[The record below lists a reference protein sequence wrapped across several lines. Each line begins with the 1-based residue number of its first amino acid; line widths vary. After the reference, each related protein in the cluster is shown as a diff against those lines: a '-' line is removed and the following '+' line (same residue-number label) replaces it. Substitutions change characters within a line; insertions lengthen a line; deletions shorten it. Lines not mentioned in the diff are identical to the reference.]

1 MAQRHVFSTQW
12 FSLIVLLHCA
22 GTVSA
27 DDFPALRPGLWEYQ
41 RTIQRSDQ
49 AWVPKDVS
57 ERVCED
63 PNITLKKQTE
73 TFSKLGCTITSEKI
87 DTENTYRMNAECAMK
102 NGEKVV
108 SQSVTTFDGDSV
120 YTSVIDSSGWLA
132 GAQVQFAERVI
143 AKRIGDCVKEGQ

>member
-1 MAQRHVFSTQW
+1 MAQRHAFSTQW

-27 DDFPALRPGLWEYQ
+27 EDFPALRPGLWEYQ

-63 PNITLKKQTE
+63 PNAALRKQTE

-87 DTENTYRMNAECAMK
+87 DTENTYRMSAECSMK

-108 SQSVTTFDGDSV
+108 SHSVTTFDGDSV

-132 GAQVQFAERVI
+132 GAPVQFAERVI
-143 AKRIGDCVKEGQ
+143 AKRIGDCVKEEQ